1 MFYTILSYTKYDVT
15 HLIWYTIMITIMRSM
30 MTTITTAIITIVLVI
45 LIVILIMLIV
55 TMLITIIII
64 IIMTP
69 KYPCLGSRGNE
80 EAGDSSLSSE
90 RCDRSGCQRRGFT
103 NE

>member
-1 MFYTILSYTKYDVT
+1 
-15 HLIWYTIMITIMRSM
+15 MITIMRSM

-45 LIVILIMLIV
+45 LIVILIILIAILIMMIV
-55 TMLITIIII
+55 TMLITII

-80 EAGDSSLSSE
+80 EAGDSSLSSQ
-90 RCDRSGCQRRGFT
+90 RCDRSGCQRRGFA